1 MPADPVKGALA
12 TQEYQNP
19 YSNSNSLASRLDIG
33 DDTSTSVHPESQTA
47 LPATIVANGQVP
59 LAATAASSAAQPQPP
74 GDAVKAG
81 SSAQPHQLGAVD
93 TSAITEQPLLSSGA
107 NTAPVAACTEPATA
121 SGTHQYASVE
131 SLGLSTTA
139 ATATSS
145 TETVSS
151 GTHTPASPPTSGEAS
166 RAAVP
171 AAHVVGITSDGNT
184 AAMASFE
191 YVDNGVQPPPPIV
204 LIPGIHGFDCEC
216 GELSLRNDEA
226 HVLQSFLLQRSWRLV
241 PCPVPARKGGSS
253 KNSKSRVRPSRRLA
267 QELEALQSACDSTA
281 FELGRRRQ
289 KRASTRYEDLGDE
302 RKSSRMRGGSPGAD
316 PSVASVRSGGASA
329 VSQPRTRSRGT
340 RNCGTGGGQGEA
352 TESAAY
358 EGADS
363 RSLRRRRYVNGDDT
377 QSLNSDVCADG
388 GDAVAGAAGKQPPR
402 RILAST
408 RWRDSCMAI
417 LQHLKS
423 LKAAQWFLY
432 PVDPEADNV
441 PDYFDVVQH
450 PMDLQTVE
458 KKLLQ
463 GAYQHPF
470 LWQQDVRQVFFNAFS
485 YHVMSNDVWKDA
497 TALALE
503 FERCCKQ
510 VDEVNPYAEVVS
522 DSDELAA
529 SLQTNRPLESLQLS
543 ASSSQA
549 VAATVGFDGAWG
561 GGSIQQ
567 QPPLEPAVAAAKDR
581 RALPPPLSTMD
592 NTTCASSLHQQY
604 HDEHTS
610 YSPSG
615 GGGLAPGGATGRTRS
630 RARTRTQRQAMDAD
644 DGLYDEYS
652 SGRSSRK
659 LPAAN
664 SSPRRGRGRGRGA
677 RGSSAMMGRQGSW
690 DASGGSSHQSA
701 YGGGVAESFQTFEP
715 PADGVVLPPP
725 PVQRIGVND
734 KPLSSSQRRTL
745 EHHMT
750 MLSPEQRRAALE
762 LIQDDLGI
770 LAADHMC
777 DSTFSFDTEL
787 LSIEKQK
794 RLFAYVNSMVRANRE
809 LLMSRGLLGNPL
821 GEAQGAVAA
830 HLSAQNGGGVEAT
843 GQGAAGS
850 TEPRDAA
857 RYDSDSSSSDSDS
870 DSSSSSDSLSSSTS
884 SSDSDSDDG
893 DSRPCPPPGGHPTQ
907 QQSSA
912 GSTGAHHLPAG
923 GTPSGA
929 GGSGGGGG
937 AGGSGFADGG
947 GHDSV
952 RSNAE
957 APGADEGG
965 IPGSLSM
972 QKGLP
977 EYRPVAED
985 GEKVQIREELMG
997 RHADFL
1003 GVIDS
1008 QQADEAMASAPQEA
1022 KATAWQEWKGQVI
1035 QQGFAAERAVAPQR
1049 SASEIIAE
1057 GYDARI

>member
-12 TQEYQNP
+12 TQGYQNSYP
-19 YSNSNSLASRLDIG
+19 NSSGLASRLDIG
-33 DDTSTSVHPESQTA
+33 DGPSTSAHSESQA
-47 LPATIVANGQVP
+47 AFPATFVDSGQVP
-59 LAATAASSAAQPQPP
+59 PAATAAASAAQPQPLD
-74 GDAVKAG
+74 DAVKAG
-81 SSAQPHQLGAVD
+81 SIAQPQQQGTLDA
-93 TSAITEQPLLSSGA
+93 SATTQQPLPSSGA
-107 NTAPVAACTEPATA
+107 STAPAAACIEPAAA
-121 SGTHQYASVE
+121 SGTHQHATVE

-171 AAHVVGITSDGNT
+171 AAGAVSNPSDGNT
-184 AAMASFE
+184 AAMASSE
-191 YVDNGVQPPPPIV
+191 YVESGVQPPPPITLV
-204 LIPGIHGFDCEC
+204 PGVHSFDCEC
-216 GELSLRNDEA
+216 GELNLRADEA

-253 KNSKSRVRPSRRLA
+253 KNSKSRVRPSRRLT

-316 PSVASVRSGGASA
+316 PSVASVRSAGASA

-340 RNCGTGGGQGEA
+340 RNCGAGGQGEA
-352 TESAAY
+352 TASSAY
-358 EGADS
+358 GGADS
-363 RSLRRRRYVNGDDT
+363 RSLRRRRYVNGEDS

-388 GDAVAGAAGKQPPR
+388 GDAVAGVAGKQPPR

-529 SLQTNRPLESLQLS
+529 SLQTNRPIESLQVS
-543 ASSSQA
+543 ASPSQA
-549 VAATVGFDGAWG
+549 AAGAVGYDGAWG
-561 GGSIQQ
+561 GGGIQQ
-567 QPPLEPAVAAAKDR
+567 QPPLEPALAAAKDR
-581 RALPPPLSTMD
+581 RALPPPLLSMD

-604 HDEHTS
+604 NDEHTS
-610 YSPSG
+610 YCPSG
-615 GGGLAPGGATGRTRS
+615 GGLATGGATGRTRS
-630 RARTRTQRQAMDAD
+630 RTRTRTQRQAMDVD

-664 SSPRRGRGRGRGA
+664 SSPRRGGRGRGRGA
-677 RGSSAMMGRQGSW
+677 RGPAVMMGRQGSW
-690 DASGGSSHQSA
+690 DASGGPSHQSA
-701 YGGGVAESFQTFEP
+701 YGGGMAESFQTFEP

-821 GEAQGAVAA
+821 GEAQGAAAA
-830 HLSAQNGGGVEAT
+830 HLSAQNGGGVDAA
-843 GQGAAGS
+843 GQRAAGS
-850 TEPRDAA
+850 REPREAA

-893 DSRPCPPPGGHPTQ
+893 DGRPCPPPGGHPSQ
-907 QQSSA
+907 QQASA
-912 GSTGAHHLPAG
+912 GSTGPHHQPSG
-923 GTPSGA
+923 GTPSGG

-937 AGGSGFADGG
+937 GGGSGFADGG
-947 GHDSV
+947 GRDSV
-952 RSNAE
+952 RSNAG

-965 IPGSLSM
+965 RSGSLSM

-1003 GVIDS
+1003 GVIDA
-1008 QQADEAMASAPQEA
+1008 QQADDAMASAPQEA